1 LRVEENR
8 ADQPVLVGFPAAYVF
23 DVSQTEG
30 NPLPEFSERV
40 SGNVG
45 EYQGSTRTDE
55 ITPNIVKS
63 VRRDEGIRGP
73 EGSTPEANA
82 RIVKLTS
89 WEIKYSIPIS
99 PKLLQ

>member
-1 LRVEENR
+1 VTRRDWHFGHEISPGHEIGDRLDDHQRELVDGHLRDGR
-8 ADQPVLVGFPAAYVF
+8 SRTGDPGR
-23 DVSQTEG
+23 S
-30 NPLPEFSERV
+30 
-40 SGNVG
+40 
-45 EYQGSTRTDE
+45 RTDE

>member
-1 LRVEENR
+1 
-8 ADQPVLVGFPAAYVF
+8 LVGFPAAYVF

-40 SGNVG
+40 SGDPG
-45 EYQGSTRTDE
+45 QTKL
-55 ITPNIVKS
+55 PPIVKS